1 VVRLTIGFLV
11 AAAVLTA
18 VVCGDGVG
26 PSLATPVPRPSQTA
40 PPDVAA
46 PSPTPQAL
54 QIGGQIVDY
63 ERGFIVFASGDA
75 FRLDPAVVTKDAT
88 TGAPPAYA
96 IEPGNYAVATL
107 DPVSAL
113 VTLVRISRTP
123 LAQGTPAAQIP
134 RKYVAVESSP
144 QPNPDLIPAKS
155 VYSSPLSPTETV
167 TVVVEV
173 PANTPYTDDVYLAT
187 DTSGWNPQAI
197 KTQRMDGLHFRIQ
210 FELKGGTDFHYLFTR
225 GSWQSV
231 ERDRAGMARKPR
243 DLYVPGG
250 AAQAIVATVF
260 RWADLP

>member
-1 VVRLTIGFLV
+1 MRAMIGYLLG
-11 AAAVLTA
+11 AAAITA
-18 VVCGDGVG
+18 AVCANGAG
-26 PSLATPVPRPSQTA
+26 PSAATPVPRPSQTA
-40 PPDVAA
+40 PPDKAA
-46 PSPTPQAL
+46 PSPTPQPL

-75 FRLDPAVVTKDAT
+75 FRLDPAVVTQDAA
-88 TGAPPAYA
+88 TGTPPAFA

-144 QPNPDLIPAKS
+144 QPNPDLVPSKS
-155 VYSSPLSPTETV
+155 LYSSPLTPTETV
-167 TVVVEV
+167 TVVVQV
-173 PANTPYTDDVYLAT
+173 PASTPYTDDVYLAT

-225 GSWQSV
+225 GSWRTV
-231 ERDRAGMARKPR
+231 ERDRAGLARKPR

-250 AAQAIVATVF
+250 VAQALEATVF
-260 RWADLP
+260 RWADIP

>member
-1 VVRLTIGFLV
+1 M
-11 AAAVLTA
+11 AAAVCA
-18 VVCGDGVG
+18 NGVR
-26 PSLATPVPRPSQTA
+26 PSAATPVPRASQTA

-46 PSPTPQAL
+46 PSPTPQPL
-54 QIGGQIVDY
+54 EIGGQIVDL

-75 FRLDPAVVTKDAT
+75 FKLDPQVVTQDAS
-88 TGAPPAYA
+88 TGAPPTFA
-96 IEPGNYAVATL
+96 IQPGSYAVATL
-107 DPVSAL
+107 DPTSGL
-113 VTLVRISRTP
+113 VTLIRISRTP
-123 LAQGTPAAQIP
+123 LAEGTPAAQVP
-134 RKYVAVESSP
+134 RKYVAVQSSP

-155 VYSSPLSPTETV
+155 LYTSPLAPTETV
-167 TVVVEV
+167 SVVVQV

-210 FELKGGTDFHYLFTR
+210 FELKGGTDFHFLFTR

-231 ERDRAGMARKPR
+231 ERDRAGLARKPR

-250 AAQAIVATVF
+250 AAQAIEATVY